1 MRRLVASLVAIAMA
15 AVTLVAAIET
25 PASAAP
31 ASPYD
36 PTWAPT
42 SPVPGVSFS
51 GSADTWVEASDIAVL
66 PDGKVLANMAP
77 SAIAPQ
83 PSRLIRYS
91 TTGAADPTFTP
102 IDLGTISASNGTIA
116 IDHQGRILALAS
128 GELRRYL
135 PTGLIDATFTPI
147 GVYTGTTPNLPV
159 IFGIAIDAADRVV
172 VSARIRGNDNVQ
184 RGYVI
189 RYTSEGAVDTT
200 FGYLGGMQLPMTS
213 ARRPVIMPDGRIVVA
228 GVDQSINQP
237 DAPITIVRLL
247 AGGTLDPT
255 FNPGGP
261 VPGVAT
267 AQSGVFTDAAAIA
280 VDATGGIV
288 VVGSTLPLPA
298 GCCTP
303 AVAIRV
309 DSTGQLDAAFTAA
322 ANPAISTLASVN
334 DIAARP
340 DGRLVLVGRRV
351 DGHEGNGGAGSS
363 RGTAVVALLE
373 ANGGPADSFGWPG
386 MGSGVLELPGL
397 TWPDT
402 DMLVTRA
409 ALRSDGAIA
418 IAGGA
423 AGDRAAI
430 AMLAAPQA
438 LTPEP
443 PPAPAATGNYFNPV
457 GPHRILDTRTGTGA
471 PAGKAQPA
479 TPIHLDVTGH
489 HAIPDTGVSA
499 VTINITVNDPDT
511 AGYATIYPCNIAT
524 PDASNLNYSAHDTIP
539 NLVTVPV
546 APDGTICL
554 YTYAPAHVIGDIAGW
569 YGS

>member
-1 MRRLVASLVAIAMA
+1 MRRLVASLVVIAMA
-15 AVTLVAAIET
+15 AVILVAAIEA

-42 SPVPGVSFS
+42 SPVPGVSFR

-66 PDGKVLANMAP
+66 PDGRVLANMAP

-102 IDLGTISASNGTIA
+102 IDLGMISASNGTIA

-135 PTGLIDATFTPI
+135 PTGLIDAAFTPI
-147 GVYTGTTPNLPV
+147 GVYTGTTSNLPV
-159 IFGIAIDAADRVV
+159 IFGIAIDSADRVV
-172 VSARIRGNDNVQ
+172 VSARVRGNDNVQ

-189 RYTSEGAVDTT
+189 RYTSEGAV
-200 FGYLGGMQLPMTS
+200 
-213 ARRPVIMPDGRIVVA
+213 
-228 GVDQSINQP
+228 
-237 DAPITIVRLL
+237 
-247 AGGTLDPT
+247 
-255 FNPGGP
+255 
-261 VPGVAT
+261 
-267 AQSGVFTDAAAIA
+267 
-280 VDATGGIV
+280 
-288 VVGSTLPLPA
+288 
-298 GCCTP
+298 
-303 AVAIRV
+303 
-309 DSTGQLDAAFTAA
+309 
-322 ANPAISTLASVN
+322 
-334 DIAARP
+334 
-340 DGRLVLVGRRV
+340 
-351 DGHEGNGGAGSS
+351 
-363 RGTAVVALLE
+363 
-373 ANGGPADSFGWPG
+373 
-386 MGSGVLELPGL
+386 
-397 TWPDT
+397 
-402 DMLVTRA
+402 A
-409 ALRSDGAIA
+409 ALRSDGTVA
-418 IAGGA
+418 IAGEA
-423 AGDRAAI
+423 SGDRAAI

-443 PPAPAATGNYFNPV
+443 PTVPAATGAGFNPV

-524 PDASNLNYSAHDTIP
+524 PDASSLNYSAHDTIP

-554 YTYAPAHVIGDIAGW
+554 YTYAPAHLIGDIAGW
-569 YGS
+569 YGSQ